1 MKTVVTTH
9 DQLNKAAVKEAFRP
23 VYNRLTT
30 TTHERRLCI
39 PQLAWKS
46 PSLLLWLLVY
56 SWNHHLNRSDRLSDE
71 RSPATL
77 WTAVKLKTV
86 RQTGNNK
93 QRQLWHQSN
102 HRRFLLQHLLCN
114 SFCPLKASKL
124 KETLSTCQGRHVFH
138 KKLVVSRPMLQTTQ
152 QSGSNVVLHEKT
164 PQETICELVNSTVA
178 CICICFNA

>member
-77 WTAVKLKTV
+77 NCSETENCEANREQQTKTTVASKQSQVFVAAPSLQLILPAKSQQAQRNAVNLSRKTRFSQETGCV
-86 RQTGNNK
+86 TSNAADNSAIWEQCCTTRENSTGNY
-93 QRQLWHQSN
+93 LWIGKLN
-102 HRRFLLQHLLCN
+102 HSMHMYLF
-114 SFCPLKASKL
+114 
-124 KETLSTCQGRHVFH
+124 
-138 KKLVVSRPMLQTTQ
+138 
-152 QSGSNVVLHEKT
+152 
-164 PQETICELVNSTVA
+164 
-178 CICICFNA
+178 